1 MSRYNKILVA
11 MDGSEASKNAL
22 KQSFKLAFDEKMWMT
37 VVAIDPPYYGDMEL
51 VGVSNIK
58 DVLKGKGAEI
68 LEEAKKIAENAAASI
83 KTRHEKG
90 EPFEKIVDIAEEE
103 KCDLI
108 VMGRRG
114 MTGIERTLMGSV
126 TSRVIGH
133 FKGRT
138 LVVPEDTELG
148 WGDILL
154 AYDGSKYSEA
164 ALTEAINYA
173 KSYKGSLKIVNAVY
187 TNDEFIA
194 NAPDVVDK
202 MVEKAKENLGSAKE
216 AALKEGVEAEIFVR
230 EGEPYDVITG
240 LAEELKTSTIIMGS
254 RGKTQ
259 LGRILMGSVTSRVI
273 GYAPCPVMV
282 INKAG

>member
-22 KQSFKLAFDEKMWMT
+22 RQSFKLAFDEKMWMT
-37 VVAIDPPYYGDMEL
+37 VVAIDPPYLGDMEL
-51 VGVSNIK
+51 VGISNIK
-58 DVLKGKGAEI
+58 DVLKGKGVGI
-68 LEEAKKIAENAAASI
+68 LEEAAQIAEEAKASI
-83 KTRHEKG
+83 KTRHEEG
-90 EPFEKIVDIAEEE
+90 EPFEKIVEIAAEE

-126 TSRVIGH
+126 TAKVIGH

-138 LVVPEDTELG
+138 LVVPEDTTIN
-148 WGDILL
+148 WGDILI

-164 ALTEAINYA
+164 ALFEAIDYA
-173 KSYKGSLKIVNAVY
+173 KSYDGSLKIVNAVY

-194 NAPDVVDK
+194 NAPDVVEK
-202 MVEKAKENLGSAKE
+202 MVEKAKENLSSAKE
-216 AALKEGVEAEIFVR
+216 KAVQEGVEAEVFVR
-230 EGEPYDVITG
+230 EGEPYDVITK

-282 INKAG
+282 INKLV